1 MNKLSIITIAY
12 NGYSKFIP
20 PFLESVEKQT
30 IQPEEVIIVLAD
42 DYILKDVPKNVK
54 IIKSEVSIQGILFN
68 KGIREAKGDWVLL
81 FDVDDTLLENA
92 VEEIK
97 ENSKGADMVTLK
109 FDSPYGILNTPE
121 MEKEKI
127 KEWKKHYIDASGYL
141 AFKKQYVEDTDFWKY
156 PLLFKTTLED
166 KIIRSTHNSCAIWNQ
181 RLGSHGSGQN
191 VAKAM
196 VEIDKYANKYLNKK
210 LCQKI

>member
-97 ENSKGADMVTLK
+97 ENSIG
-109 FDSPYGILNTPE
+109 FILMILQE
-121 MEKEKI
+121 RK
-127 KEWKKHYIDASGYL
+127 W
-141 AFKKQYVEDTDFWKY
+141 FQV
-156 PLLFKTTLED
+156 
-166 KIIRSTHNSCAIWNQ
+166 R
-181 RLGSHGSGQN
+181 
-191 VAKAM
+191 
-196 VEIDKYANKYLNKK
+196 
-210 LCQKI
+210 